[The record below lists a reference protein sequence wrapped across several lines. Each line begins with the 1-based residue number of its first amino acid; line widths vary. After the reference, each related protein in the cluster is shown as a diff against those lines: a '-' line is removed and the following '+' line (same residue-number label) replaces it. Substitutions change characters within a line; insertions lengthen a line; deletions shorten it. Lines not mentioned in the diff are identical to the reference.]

1 MLSES
6 SEPNTINIC
15 SNSKWTVEGYSQWCS
30 LPECFRSGK
39 SGAGW
44 TSQSD
49 WSYCCTRSWHSQ
61 RLPWW
66 DCRERKHNQ
75 ANENSTKEIFL
86 LHLRLPWNSLVF
98 ERNVCD
104 SWMSSEQSTE
114 LVSKSQHGSWR
125 QGNMLFGDRPQTKT
139 HHHFILTAKI
149 TILTKVVTH
158 IIITVSKVQFVLRSN
173 RRSKSKDIL
182 L

>member
-1 MLSES
+1 MNVHHITHITDSPSPANLVIESQGERWKLTVNMLSES

-66 DCRERKHNQ
+66 DCRERKRNQ
-75 ANENSTKEIFL
+75 ANENSIIEIFFYIRDFPEIL
-86 LHLRLPWNSLVF
+86 CFLRETS
-98 ERNVCD
+98 
-104 SWMSSEQSTE
+104 
-114 LVSKSQHGSWR
+114 
-125 QGNMLFGDRPQTKT
+125 
-139 HHHFILTAKI
+139 
-149 TILTKVVTH
+149 VTH
-158 IIITVSKVQFVLRSN
+158 GWALNNQLN
-173 RRSKSKDIL
+173 
-182 L
+182 